1 MYEFNHHRP
10 GTLEAAAAALAAA
23 EDGQVLAGGQ
33 TLIPTLKQRLA
44 SPSDLVDLGGVAGLD
59 GARREG
65 GAIVVGAMTRHAEVA
80 SSPEVKDAIPALAA
94 LADGIGDPQVRNCGT
109 IGGSIA
115 NADPAADYPAAV
127 VGLGAEV
134 LTDRRLITGDYFF
147 TGLFETALEDG
158 EIIVSVRFPI
168 PRRAAYMKFPNPA
181 SRYAIVGVMVAET
194 GRGDVR
200 VAVTGAGD
208 RVFRVEAMETALAG
222 NLRPDALQGMSF
234 PPDGLNEDIH
244 ASAEYRAHL
253 IVVMA
258 KRAAAAA

>member
-1 MYEFNHHRP
+1 MYAFNYHRP
-10 GTLEAAAAALAAA
+10 DTLKAVTAALAAA
-23 EDGQVLAGGQ
+23 DDGRLLAGGQ

-44 SPSDLVDLGGVAGLD
+44 SPSDVIDLASVPGLGGVS
-59 GARREG
+59 REG
-65 GAIVVGAMTRHAEVA
+65 DAIVVGAMARHAEVA
-80 SSPEVKDAIPALAA
+80 ASSDVQDAIPALAS

-109 IGGSIA
+109 LGGSIA

-127 VGLGAEV
+127 VALDATV
-134 LTDRRLITGDYFF
+134 RTDRRTIAGDDFF

-158 EIIVSVRFPI
+158 EIVVSASFPI
-168 PRRAAYMKFPNPA
+168 PHRAAYVKFPNPA

-194 GRGDVR
+194 GSGIR

-208 RVFRVEAMETALAG
+208 RVFRVGAMEAALAADFSA
-222 NLRPDALQGMSF
+222 DAIGDISI

-253 IVVMA
+253 VGVMA
-258 KRAAAAA
+258 RRAVAAAD

>member
-1 MYEFNHHRP
+1 MYAFSYHRP
-10 GTLEAAAAALAAA
+10 DTLEAAATTLAASDDA
-23 EDGQVLAGGQ
+23 RLLAGGQ

-44 SPSDLVDLGGVAGLD
+44 SPSDVIDLGSIPGLD
-59 GARREG
+59 GVRREG
-65 GAIVVGAMTRHAEVA
+65 DAIVVGAMTRHAEVA
-80 SSPEVKDAIPALAA
+80 ASSEVQGVIPALAA

-127 VGLGAEV
+127 VGLGATV
-134 LTDRRLITGDYFF
+134 RTNRRTIAGDDFF

-158 EIIVSVRFPI
+158 EIVVSVGFPI

-181 SRYAIVGVMVAET
+181 SRYAIVGVMVADT
-194 GRGDVR
+194 ASGVR

-208 RVFRVEAMETALAG
+208 RVFRNGAMEAALDASFS
-222 NLRPDALQGMSF
+222 PDAIHDITVSQ
-234 PPDGLNEDIH
+234 DELNEDIH

-253 IVVMA
+253 VGVMA
-258 KRAAAAA
+258 RRAVTAAG